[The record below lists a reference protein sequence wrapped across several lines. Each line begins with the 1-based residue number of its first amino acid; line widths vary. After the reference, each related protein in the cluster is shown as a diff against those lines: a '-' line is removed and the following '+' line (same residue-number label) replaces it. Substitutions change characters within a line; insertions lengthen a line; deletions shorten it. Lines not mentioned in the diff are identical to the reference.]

1 MNKQLAKS
9 RFYYVLYSM
18 LESGVPMTGALRGPF
33 ESNEYKKAARFLYNR
48 ISNGTTLSEAMKEIS
63 LFSEMEIALVKVGEK
78 TGSLTDIFR
87 TISREN
93 EDSYKRKR
101 TIQSK
106 LVYPMFVYFVSG
118 PLLTIIK
125 IFAKHTPINQA
136 LTFLCVWTLA
146 PFIIYYLL
154 KFLLPLLHKIP
165 FFTNII
171 ENIPLLG
178 RIQFLMECSRF
189 FSMLSISL
197 YSGMP
202 IIESI
207 DFAARCCKT
216 APYRRRYASM
226 KDMIYHDG
234 CHFAVAFNVIMTSRE
249 ENSPIPTLI
258 NTGET
263 SGSLAQSCEH
273 IATILTEELTAK
285 LERLSVIIP
294 LIVYC
299 GIMFYIAVQII
310 GFFASIFTEINSL
323 IQ

>member
-9 RFYYVLYSM
+9 RFYYVLYTM

-33 ESNEYKKAARFLYNR
+33 ESNEYNNAARQLYNS
-48 ISNGTTLSEAMKEIS
+48 ISNGATLSDAMKEIS

-78 TGSLTDIFR
+78 TGALTDIFR
-87 TISREN
+87 AISREN

-106 LVYPMFVYFVSG
+106 LVYPMFVYFAAG
-118 PLLTIIK
+118 PLLTIIN
-125 IFAKHTPINQA
+125 IFAKHTPVNQA
-136 LTFLCVWTLA
+136 LTFLCVWTLL
-146 PFIIYYLL
+146 PFIVYYLL
-154 KFLLPLLHKIP
+154 KTLLPLLYRLP
-165 FFTNII
+165 LFTAII

-178 RIQFLMECSRF
+178 RIQFLTECSRF

-249 ENSPIPTLI
+249 KDSPIPTLI

-263 SGSLAQSCEH
+263 SGSLAQSCGQ
-273 IATILTEELTAK
+273 IATILTEELSAK

-299 GIMFYIAVQII
+299 AIMVYIAMQIL
-310 GFFASIFTEINSL
+310 GFFASLLTEINSL
-323 IQ
+323 L

>member
-9 RFYYVLYSM
+9 RFYYVLYTM

-33 ESNEYKKAARFLYNR
+33 ESNEYNNAARQLYNS
-48 ISNGTTLSEAMKEIS
+48 ISNGATLSDAMKEIS

-78 TGSLTDIFR
+78 TGALTDIFR
-87 TISREN
+87 AISREN

-106 LVYPMFVYFVSG
+106 LVYPMFVYFAAG
-118 PLLTIIK
+118 PLLTIIN
-125 IFAKHTPINQA
+125 IFAKHTPVNQA
-136 LTFLCVWTLA
+136 LTFLCVWTLL
-146 PFIIYYLL
+146 PFIVYYLL
-154 KFLLPLLHKIP
+154 KTLLPLLYRLP
-165 FFTNII
+165 LFTAII

-178 RIQFLMECSRF
+178 RIQFLTECSRF

-249 ENSPIPTLI
+249 KDSPIPTLI

-263 SGSLAQSCEH
+263 SGNLAQSCGQ
-273 IATILTEELTAK
+273 IATILTEELSAK

-299 GIMFYIAVQII
+299 AIMVYIAMQIL
-310 GFFASIFTEINSL
+310 GFFASLLTEINSL
-323 IQ
+323 L